1 MKLVQVII
9 DIELMRGKLRKVY
22 HNFFVE
28 GFEPM
33 SFGEAFPMLLL
44 HVMEKVIF
52 GYSSSEGRM
61 LQYFS
66 SPELSV
72 SDTDA
77 FLELSQS
84 TVTDFLEARISDRL
98 IDYYQWEVSG
108 DQRSISL
115 FKNIC
120 VRS

>member
-1 MKLVQVII
+1 MT
-9 DIELMRGKLRKVY
+9 
-22 HNFFVE
+22 
-28 GFEPM
+28 
-33 SFGEAFPMLLL
+33 FGEAFPMLLL
-44 HVMEKVIF
+44 HVLEKIIF

-77 FLELSQS
+77 FLSSVQS
-84 TVTDFLEARISDRL
+84 TVSDFLQVRLTDRL
-98 IDYYQWEVSG
+98 IDYYQWEVSS

-115 FKNIC
+115 FKDIC
-120 VRS
+120 LRS